1 MSARLC
7 IALLVLAAFAGC
19 PGETAPP
26 TQDKPTNGSS
36 EQKEQDTPVN
46 PGAQW
51 KGYATPEELEKLN
64 KMETTDLKE
73 LLKDFDREPALR
85 VEAMRL
91 LVEKTE
97 NKKELYPILLTN
109 LRSPTIREREA
120 TLYYFSRFGTP
131 NHIVAIEASALGIE
145 SCVDYSTL
153 TCNCI
158 TYSIECTIKQILE
171 RSGEKAQ
178 QK

>member
-1 MSARLC
+1 MSVRFC
-7 IALLVLAAFAGC
+7 MALIVVSVFAGC
-19 PGETAPP
+19 PGETTAPVQSNSSNGPPIQKPQNAPP
-26 TQDKPTNGSS
+26 RPETQ
-36 EQKEQDTPVN
+36 
-46 PGAQW
+46 W
-51 KGYATPEELEKLN
+51 RGYATLEELEELK
-64 KMETTDLKE
+64 KMDTFDLKE
-73 LLKDFDREPALR
+73 LLKDFEREPALR

-97 NKKELYPILLTN
+97 NKKKLYPILLAS

-120 TLYYFSRFGTP
+120 ALYYFSRFGTP

-145 SCVDYSTL
+145 SCIDYSTL